1 MRRSHRGVWK
11 RKAMFYIY
19 SFMYTCTC
27 SGHRKLFTFLQ
38 ELNAEIKRVEH
49 LLTLRDFAIENLN
62 IELLNL
68 KAGRHDT
75 SPKASPQAIRRQQV
89 RSRVPDDASPSRS
102 GFLQPKWK

>member
-62 IELLNL
+62 IELLNPSSQNSL
-68 KAGRHDT
+68 FLVH
-75 SPKASPQAIRRQQV
+75 
-89 RSRVPDDASPSRS
+89 VPVGTYKICTVYVLRI
-102 GFLQPKWK
+102 FLALR